1 MDKIKNYVIALLT
14 GLLVL
19 SLFTQP
25 AQSAGKTIQA
35 KQLEY
40 LMCLQG
46 IDFDAKANGL
56 YQNALVMLEYTVPK
70 CAKYR
75 P

>member
-1 MDKIKNYVIALLT
+1 MDKIKNYAIAILA

-35 KQLEY
+35 KQMEY

-56 YQNALVMLEYTVPK
+56 YLNALVMLEYTVPK

>member
-25 AQSAGKTIQA
+25 AQSAPAKTYDA
-35 KQLEY
+35 VKVAEY
-40 LMCLQG
+40 SACLSYYMNRESFYNHVTA
-46 IDFDAKANGL
+46 IADCKS
-56 YQNALVMLEYTVPK
+56 YKPK
-70 CAKYR
+70 
-75 P
+75 

>member
-1 MDKIKNYVIALLT
+1 MDKIKNYLIAILT

-35 KQLEY
+35 KQMEY

>member
-35 KQLEY
+35 KQMEY

>member
-1 MDKIKNYVIALLT
+1 MDKIKNYAIAILT
-14 GLLVL
+14 GLLAL

-35 KQLEY
+35 KQMEY

-56 YQNALVMLEYTVPK
+56 YLNALQMLKYTIPK
-70 CAKYR
+70 CATFR